1 MGSRCQNRVGRRLA
15 PHRRAF
21 PDGELQKIREKGR
34 GELLDG
40 AVGLVR
46 NDGKTKPLLLQSVHH
61 RKDSVIGSG
70 LDEAV
75 GIIPG
80 LVEREDLRLQLGAA
94 VRRDAVLYQI
104 SSSVAEALTH
114 MRLRDRRQREF
125 REGTVDGVIEIVQGV
140 QDSPVH
146 VEKNGLIFHQIRMPR
161 FFASKFSSSRKSG
174 WAMEISCFTR
184 EERV

>member
-1 MGSRCQNRVGRRLA
+1 MA
-15 PHRRAF
+15 
-21 PDGELQKIREKGR
+21 
-34 GELLDG
+34 
-40 AVGLVR
+40 
-46 NDGKTKPLLLQSVHH
+46 
-61 RKDSVIGSG
+61 
-70 LDEAV
+70 
-75 GIIPG
+75 
-80 LVEREDLRLQLGAA
+80 
-94 VRRDAVLYQI
+94 YQI
-104 SSSVAEALTH
+104 SGAVAETPAH

-184 EERV
+184 EESV